1 MFKMYNM
8 MIYLYMH
15 ILFPFFFFCLFLL
28 CFWLCGIVIAAHRL
42 SLVAV
47 SVGYSLIA
55 VHGLLISVASLV
67 AEHRL

>member
-1 MFKMYNM
+1 MYNM
-8 MIYLYMH
+8 MIYLYTH
-15 ILFPFFFFCLFLL
+15 ILFPSFFLFLL
-28 CFWLCGIVIAAHRL
+28 CFWLCRIVIAAHRL
-42 SLVAV
+42 SLVAT